1 MFAGDF
7 CVLAAMWAFYFL
19 YPILSCQKPSK
30 GRAAA
35 GIALVSIALHC
46 WQVPEPSLDLAFLTT
61 EVLPGYHSTR
71 QNCKSGKTSCF
82 MSFSLENHL
91 TVGRMLVKW
100 GCENHCWRGRWGAWS
115 LGASRQLLA
124 VCHVLLYFWW
134 RLLLL
139 TSFLPRSLGLKCRLL
154 WDGLKFRSSVQPVAS
169 VHIRSSRSCELS
181 NPSRLPNTESV
192 LAFVHPFDKYKPC
205 TLILCHMLFVA
216 LGVQWWR
223 SQSVLNT
230 GKKNVGRGMAGYV
243 VSHLGFAVANVY
255 LS

>member
-19 YPILSCQKPSK
+19 YPILSCEKPSK
-30 GRAAA
+30 GHEAA
-35 GIALVSIALHC
+35 GIALVYIAK
-46 WQVPEPSLDLAFLTT
+46 SGSG
-61 EVLPGYHSTR
+61 LPDHRGPTRYHSMR

-115 LGASRQLLA
+115 LGASRQLLT

-181 NPSRLPNTESV
+181 NPSRLPNTKSV

-223 SQSVLNT
+223 SQMWVPLS
-230 GKKNVGRGMAGYV
+230 GRTQTATAW
-243 VSHLGFAVANVY
+243 VSQCWIPERRM
-255 LS
+255 